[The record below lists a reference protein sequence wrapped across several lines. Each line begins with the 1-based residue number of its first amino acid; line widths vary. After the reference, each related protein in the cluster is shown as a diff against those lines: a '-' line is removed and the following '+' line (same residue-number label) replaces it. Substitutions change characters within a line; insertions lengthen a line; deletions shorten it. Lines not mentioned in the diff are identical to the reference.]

1 MRELPRRRLLAL
13 AAAFPATLAL
23 RPSSAVARQALAQGA
38 TPQGEPAWP
47 DRSLRIIVPVAP
59 GGSLDILG
67 RSVARALTGPLGQS
81 VVVENHTGAGSN
93 IAFELTA
100 RARPDGLTLLI
111 GSDPLTINPAL
122 YARIGFDPVRDFA
135 PIAELVRAPQV
146 LVVKNGLEARD
157 LAGYRRLAQETG
169 GATTLA
175 SQGNGSIGHLGGILL
190 GHALGFATTHVPYR
204 GGGPAVVDL
213 VAGHIDSLLVTL
225 PAAIEHIREGRIRA
239 LAVTGASRS
248 PALPD
253 VPTVAELGTPGFEV
267 VTWQGL
273 LAPAGTPEAILARL
287 HAETRTA
294 MARPE
299 VADNLRAQ
307 GFEPAA
313 GSREDFATL
322 IREEAARWPAIVR
335 ASGARVD

>member
-1 MRELPRRRLLAL
+1 MRELPRRRLLSLAAAL
-13 AAAFPATLAL
+13 AAPMALGPRPAAARPAF
-23 RPSSAVARQALAQGA
+23 AQGEA
-38 TPQGEPAWP
+38 PAWP
-47 DRSLRIIVPVAP
+47 DRALRVIVPVAP

-67 RSVARALTGPLGQS
+67 RTVARALTGPLGQP

-93 IAFELTA
+93 IAFDLVA
-100 RARPDGLTLLI
+100 RSKPDGLTLLI

-122 YARIGFDPVRDFA
+122 YSRIGFDPVRDFA

-146 LVVKNGLEARD
+146 LVVKNGLEAKD
-157 LAGYRRLAQETG
+157 LREYRRLGQELG
-169 GATTLA
+169 GGLTLA

-190 GHALGFATTHVPYR
+190 GQALGMQTTHVPYR

-225 PAAIEHIREGRIRA
+225 PAAIEYIREGRIRA
-239 LAVTGASRS
+239 LAVTGANRS
-248 PALPD
+248 AALPN
-253 VPTVAELGTPGFEV
+253 VPTVAESGYPGFEV

-273 LAPAGTPEAILARL
+273 LAAAGTPEPILARL

-307 GFEPAA
+307 GFELAT
-313 GSREDFATL
+313 GNREEFAQL
-322 IREEAARWPAIVR
+322 VRAEAARWPAIVR

>member
-1 MRELPRRRLLAL
+1 MHAPSRRGLLSL
-13 AAAFPATLAL
+13 AAALATPLASPRPAAA
-23 RPSSAVARQALAQGA
+23 RPAMAQG
-38 TPQGEPAWP
+38 GEPAWP

-67 RSVARALTGPLGQS
+67 RSVARALTGPLGQP

-100 RARPDGLTLLI
+100 RAKPDGLTILV
-111 GSDPLTINPAL
+111 GSDPLTINPSL
-122 YARIGFDPVRDFA
+122 YAKIGFDPVRDFA

-146 LVVKNGLEARD
+146 LVVKNGLEAGD
-157 LAGYRRLAQETG
+157 LASYRRLAQEMAG
-169 GATTLA
+169 GTTLA
-175 SQGNGSIGHLGGILL
+175 SQGNGSIGHLGGIML
-190 GHALGFATTHVPYR
+190 GQALGFTTTHVPYR

-239 LAVTGASRS
+239 LAVTGLSRS
-248 PALPD
+248 PALPA
-253 VPTVAELGTPGFEV
+253 VPTVAESGFPGFEV

-273 LAPAGTPEAILARL
+273 LAPAGTPEPILERL

-299 VADNLRAQ
+299 VGDNLRAQ
-307 GFEPAA
+307 GFELAA
-313 GSREDFATL
+313 GSRADFAAL
-322 IREEAARWPAIVR
+322 VRAEAARWPAIVR